1 MSQILVVNNDGIRL
15 TNVLNA
21 LNAAGHR
28 ARGASTFEE
37 ATRALADRAPDL
49 VIADE
54 RLGAYNGL
62 HVILRARADHPD
74 VSAIVTTPVMNRGL
88 EADARSMNIQC
99 LIKPKSPSEWLPP
112 VWKILNEDRGDGRS
126 NGQSDVAPSMGRI

>member
-1 MSQILVVNNDGIRL
+1 MSQILVVNNDGARL
-15 TNVLNA
+15 TNVLSV
-21 LNAAGHR
+21 LNAAGYR

-37 ATRALADRAPDL
+37 ATRALADRTPDL

-74 VSAIVTTPVMNRGL
+74 VSAIVTTHVKNRGL
-88 EADARSMNIQC
+88 EADAKSLNIQC
-99 LIKPKSPSEWLPP
+99 LIKPQSAGEWLEP
-112 VWKILNEDRGDGRS
+112 VWKILNEDRADGRS
-126 NGQSDVAPSMGRI
+126 CLQCDPVPSVGRI

>member
-1 MSQILVVNNDGIRL
+1 MSQILVVNNDGARL
-15 TNVLNA
+15 TRVLSV
-21 LNAAGHR
+21 LNAAGYR

-37 ATRALADRAPDL
+37 ATRALSERVPDL

-74 VSAIVTTPVMNRGL
+74 VSAIVTTPVKNRGL
-88 EADARSMNIQC
+88 EADARSLNIQC
-99 LIKPKSPSEWLPP
+99 LIKPQSAGEWLEP
-112 VWKILNEDRGDGRS
+112 VWKILNEDHADGRS
-126 NGQSDVAPSMGRI
+126 SIHCDSVPATGRI

>member
-1 MSQILVVNNDGIRL
+1 MCQILVVNNDGVRL
-15 TNVLNA
+15 THVLNVLNA
-21 LNAAGHR
+21 AGYR
-28 ARGASTFEE
+28 ASGASTFEE

-74 VSAIVTTPVMNRGL
+74 VSAIVTTPVKNRGL
-88 EADARSMNIQC
+88 EADARSLNVQC
-99 LIKPKSPSEWLPP
+99 LIKPQSPGEWLAP

-126 NGQSDVAPSMGRI
+126 SIQCDGAPSMGRI

>member
-1 MSQILVVNNDGIRL
+1 MSQILVVNNDGARL
-15 TNVLNA
+15 TRVLSV
-21 LNAAGHR
+21 LNAAGYR

-37 ATRALADRAPDL
+37 ATRALSERVPDL

-74 VSAIVTTPVMNRGL
+74 VSAIVTTPVKNRGL
-88 EADARSMNIQC
+88 EADARSLNIQC
-99 LIKPKSPSEWLPP
+99 LIKPQSAGEWLEP
-112 VWKILNEDRGDGRS
+112 VWKILNEDRADGRS
-126 NGQSDVAPSMGRI
+126 SLHSDSVPAMGRI

>member
-15 TNVLNA
+15 THVLNA

-74 VSAIVTTPVMNRGL
+74 VSAIVTTAVMNRGL
-88 EADARSMNIQC
+88 EADARSLNIQC
-99 LIKPKSPSEWLPP
+99 LIKPQSPSEWLQP
-112 VWKILNEDRGDGRS
+112 VWKILNEDHGDGHAD
-126 NGQSDVAPSMGRI
+126 GQSDVAPSMGWT

>member
-1 MSQILVVNNDGIRL
+1 MSQILVVNSDGIRL
-15 TNVLNA
+15 THVLNA
-21 LNAAGHR
+21 LNAAGYR

-74 VSAIVTTPVMNRGL
+74 VSAALRLDPPIRNRGY
-88 EADARSMNIQC
+88 
-99 LIKPKSPSEWLPP
+99 W
-112 VWKILNEDRGDGRS
+112 DRGLHSWRV
-126 NGQSDVAPSMGRI
+126 Q

>member
-1 MSQILVVNNDGIRL
+1 MSQILVVNNDGARL
-15 TNVLNA
+15 TNVLSV
-21 LNAAGHR
+21 LNAAGYR

-74 VSAIVTTPVMNRGL
+74 VSAIVTTPVKNRGL
-88 EADARSMNIQC
+88 EADAKSLNIQC
-99 LIKPKSPSEWLPP
+99 LIKPQSAGDWLEP
-112 VWKILNEDRGDGRS
+112 VWKILNEDRADGRS
-126 NGQSDVAPSMGRI
+126 SLQCDPVPSMGRI

>member
-1 MSQILVVNNDGIRL
+1 MSQILVVNNDGARL
-15 TNVLNA
+15 TRVLSV
-21 LNAAGHR
+21 LNAAGYR

-37 ATRALADRAPDL
+37 ATRALSERVPDL

-74 VSAIVTTPVMNRGL
+74 VSAIVTTPVKNRGL
-88 EADARSMNIQC
+88 EADARSLNIQC
-99 LIKPKSPSEWLPP
+99 LIKPQSAGGWLEP
-112 VWKILNEDRGDGRS
+112 VWKILNEDRADGRS
-126 NGQSDVAPSMGRI
+126 SLQSDSVPAMGRI